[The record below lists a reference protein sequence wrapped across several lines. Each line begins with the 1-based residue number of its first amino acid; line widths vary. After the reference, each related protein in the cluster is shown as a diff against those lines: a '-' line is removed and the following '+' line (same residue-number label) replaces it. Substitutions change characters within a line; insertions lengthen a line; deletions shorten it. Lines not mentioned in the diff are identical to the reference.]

1 MTLSSAL
8 SRLKNWFRSRGSMG
22 KRSRTGWQTDRFT
35 FPDDSD
41 EGDDGDDER
50 TRRQTFEKHRHVD
63 WCHDTPRPSVQTS
76 YIDVPTIPFKRSR
89 SVSLPSLATVS
100 PTDYDADDRSS
111 FHSFAS
117 DSSDLSYLL
126 DRLESLDD
134 DPVPRK
140 RTAGDR
146 PILQWISEIPGYL
159 DELLRLEGRGD
170 FADHPCNKCGLVTDQ
185 VYRCIDCQDL
195 ALYCRRCVID
205 AHSRHPIHRIAH
217 WKDCHFTR
225 VTLKSLGLQLQLGH
239 GIGEKCLNPI
249 PAPANDFTLLDVTGI
264 HELAVNFC
272 GCESARSHHIQVLR
286 ARWFPATSVN
296 PKTAA
301 TFLML
306 ENFQLLSL
314 QSKVSGWEYYQ
325 TLARRA
331 DNTGVAPPK
340 DRYMAFMAMTRQW
353 RHLKSLKRAGRGH
366 APFGMAESHEGSCAV
381 ECPACPH
388 PGKNIPKDWN
398 NAPPDKKWVYRLFI
412 AIDANFRLKRKMVSS
427 DLADPSL
434 NQGSAYMVEES
445 AYKAHLK
452 KFDTHTPES
461 TNHCNNHEALKL
473 ATLKGSSGLAATGV
487 VSVDC
492 ARHDMKRP
500 CSTGDLQKGERFVNI
515 DYVLNSSL
523 QHHSTNDITAS
534 FDVACN
540 YDRRLSPRFSSYG
553 YDISAY
559 HIVWAVPK
567 FHINAH
573 REQCRSDYNLL
584 YLPFSARSDGEGIER
599 GWGKSNP
606 AASSTKEMGPGS
618 RRDALDDIFGDHNWS
633 KVSRLASSLL
643 GKIKKAVP
651 ERNAQVSAFEELN
664 AALPKDVT
672 AAWRR
677 AVELWETNPSS
688 PNPFLLKRPSI
699 TQASIR
705 RELAEEDQR
714 ALEGVVSDD
723 SPGNKCS
730 ASAMIVAGL
739 ELEDLQTRIKADSE
753 SLSVHATDLQ
763 RARSLE
769 RENALKRRI
778 DSWFQIQ
785 RTHMPDVVSYRNRL
799 SADLPDHRAYNLPL
813 LLPSFALSVFTV
825 SPELADIE
833 WRLRLG
839 QAFDALN
846 DLRTHLELRSHLYKF
861 KDRFTRGQR
870 ANTRAQTV
878 IKSVDSK
885 IDVDAERY
893 RIAYTALLAL
903 RPHAKK
909 ADLFA
914 QLRPLEKSDIRHVAD
929 NADGQSD
936 GRRSVSWIWQAPASV
951 SRTDNVQLSDS
962 LQESLRLEWCKARAR
977 ANRWSEEV
985 ILLLEEMRRVIAYH
999 EWAENKWT
1007 SFVNRRFPDQ
1017 ADYREGV
1024 DAYARRQA
1032 HVRRSMREY
1041 CANAWSDVPLWV
1053 CLGAVDEDDDL
1064 PAVETR

>member
-8 SRLKNWFRSRGSMG
+8 SRLKNWFRSRGSIG

-41 EGDDGDDER
+41 EGDDGDNER
-50 TRRQTFEKHRHVD
+50 TRRQTLEKHRHVD
-63 WCHDTPRPSVQTS
+63 WCHNTPRPSVQTS
-76 YIDVPTIPFKRSR
+76 YIDVPTIPFKQSQ

-126 DRLESLDD
+126 DRLESLDN

-140 RTAGDR
+140 RTAGDH

-185 VYRCIDCQDL
+185 
-195 ALYCRRCVID
+195 
-205 AHSRHPIHRIAH
+205 H
-217 WKDCHFTR
+217 WKDCHFTC

-272 GCESARSHHIQVLR
+272 GCESARSHHIQVLG

-314 QSKVSGWEYYQ
+314 QSKVSGWEYYL

-340 DRYMAFMAMTRQW
+340 DRYMACMAMTRQW

-366 APFGMAESHEGSCAV
+366 VPFGMAESHEGSCAV

-461 TNHCNNHEALKL
+461 TNHCNNHKALKL

-492 ARHDMKRP
+492 TQHDMKRP
-500 CSTGDLQKGERFVNI
+500 CSTGNLQKGERSVNI

-523 QHHSTNDITAS
+523 QHHSTNNIMAS

-540 YDRRLSPRFSSYG
+540 YDRRLSPHFSSYG
-553 YDISAY
+553 YNISAY

-573 REQCRSDYNLL
+573 CEQCRSDYNLL
-584 YLPFSARSDGEGIER
+584 YLPFSARSDGEGMER

-606 AASSTKEMGPGS
+606 AASSIKEMGPGS
-618 RRDALDDIFGDHNWS
+618 RQDALDDIFGDHNWS

-672 AAWRR
+672 AAWCC

-688 PNPFLLKRPSI
+688 PNRFLLKRPSI

-714 ALEGVVSDD
+714 ALKGVVSDD

-769 RENALKRRI
+769 RENVLKCRI

-799 SADLPDHRAYNLPL
+799 SADLPDHHAYNLPL
-813 LLPSFALSVFTV
+813 LLPSFALFVFTV
-825 SPELADIE
+825 SPELADIQ

-839 QAFDALN
+839 QAFNALN
-846 DLRTHLELRSHLYKF
+846 DLRTHLELHPHLYKF
-861 KDRFTRGQR
+861 KDR
-870 ANTRAQTV
+870 
-878 IKSVDSK
+878 K

-893 RIAYTALLAL
+893 HIAYTALLAL
-903 RPHAKK
+903 CPHAKK

-914 QLRPLEKSDIRHVAD
+914 QLRPL
-929 NADGQSD
+929 
-936 GRRSVSWIWQAPASV
+936 
-951 SRTDNVQLSDS
+951 
-962 LQESLRLEWCKARAR
+962 
-977 ANRWSEEV
+977 
-985 ILLLEEMRRVIAYH
+985 
-999 EWAENKWT
+999 
-1007 SFVNRRFPDQ
+1007 
-1017 ADYREGV
+1017 
-1024 DAYARRQA
+1024 
-1032 HVRRSMREY
+1032 
-1041 CANAWSDVPLWV
+1041 
-1053 CLGAVDEDDDL
+1053 
-1064 PAVETR
+1064 